1 MPQENNK
8 TVRVGHGC
16 GVCSKPYGFQSYMR
30 LLLNQ
35 NQAQEVRTWWIEKVN
50 NMNTLAQTQDGI
62 CVNHWV
68 AK

>member
-1 MPQENNK
+1 MIAINFMPQENNK

-35 NQAQEVRTWWIEKVN
+35 NQAQEVRT
-50 NMNTLAQTQDGI
+50 
-62 CVNHWV
+62 
-68 AK
+68 